1 MRLTTRKDVL
11 LDALVLA
18 LVSYASA
25 LSLAK
30 MYAKKHNYTVRAN
43 QEFFALGLSNF
54 GSSFFSCFPA
64 TASLSRASVMGT
76 LARTQI
82 SSVISC
88 TILLLVLLFLAPVLT
103 TLPKCVVAVI
113 IICAQKSLLMQ
124 CLEFTKAW
132 KISRYEGVSTL
143 QWPIGHLCFPG
154 VFHLQFIHSIC
165 SGAKCSNSSKQQR
178 TRLIIFSSLSPLS
191 LYGSLLF

>member
-11 LDALVLA
+11 LDALILS

-43 QEFFALGLSNF
+43 QEFFALGLSNL

-76 LARTQI
+76 LAKTQV
-82 SSVISC
+82 SSLVSC
-88 TILLLVLLFLAPVLT
+88 TILLLVLLFFSPVLT
-103 TLPKCVVAVI
+103 TLPKCVVACI

-132 KISRYEGVSTL
+132 KISRYEGVSVFARSVL
-143 QWPIGHLCFPG
+143 HLMF
-154 VFHLQFIHSIC
+154 F
-165 SGAKCSNSSKQQR
+165 
-178 TRLIIFSSLSPLS
+178 
-191 LYGSLLF
+191 